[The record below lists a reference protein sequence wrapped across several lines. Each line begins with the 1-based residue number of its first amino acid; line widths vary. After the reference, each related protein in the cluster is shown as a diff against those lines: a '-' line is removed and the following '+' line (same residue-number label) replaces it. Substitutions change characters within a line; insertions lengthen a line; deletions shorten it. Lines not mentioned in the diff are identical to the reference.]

1 MGQIKEKDNK
11 DIVSDLQ
18 SEYESDIQIEE
29 DKKYKCDY
37 PDCNEAFS
45 RPSKLKSHK
54 RLHTGEVTIMSI
66 KMIVL
71 CDISIFNT
79 NKSA

>member
-45 RPSKLKSHK
+45 RPSKLKLKSQEIAYWRGNNHEHK
-54 RLHTGEVTIMSI
+54 NDCIM
-66 KMIVL
+66 
-71 CDISIFNT
+71 
-79 NKSA
+79 